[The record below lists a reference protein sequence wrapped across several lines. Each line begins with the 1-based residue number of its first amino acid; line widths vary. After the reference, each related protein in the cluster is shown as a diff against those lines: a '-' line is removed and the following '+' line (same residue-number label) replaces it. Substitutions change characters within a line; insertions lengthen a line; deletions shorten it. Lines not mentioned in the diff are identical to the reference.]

1 MLLLMA
7 RAKQSRTLTKE
18 FDNKLKIV
26 AEMGKDEKIKMIVK
40 KRNDERGKEKVITE
54 AHKKQVIK
62 NLKIEAKLSEEEKIR
77 KQEIVITGQ
86 QQQREECALL
96 LLLARAKQSSKGS
109 GNGKLLKKLKIE
121 AGLGEGV
128 KIRMVAEKL
137 KTKSERLTLDGTKAA
152 QQQSKL

>member
-40 KRNDERGKEKVITE
+40 KRNDERGKEKVIAE
-54 AHKKQVIK
+54 DHNKQVIK

-121 AGLGEGV
+121 AGLGEEV